1 MLVATLTVGP
11 NVFEFRLDGA
21 PSTRSLTINE
31 VGVGPNRTIEFDQNY
46 LSLAEA
52 FQVLLSTL

>member
-21 PSTRSLTINE
+21 PSTRTLTINE
-31 VGVGPNRTIEFDQNY
+31 VGVGPNRTMSFDQDY
-46 LSLAEA
+46 MTLAEA
-52 FQVLLSTL
+52 LQILLSTL